1 MERYKDKFDEIKFSD
16 EEKLDLINKVKAN
29 VEIEQRKRSEDK
41 SSKVRVR
48 PILKYSLVAI
58 FVLMFS
64 VSAFATDILKSVI
77 EIFSPI
83 FGNETEQ
90 IDIIEDM
97 GTVIGVSDTHDGI
110 TITADAVIG
119 DTNNITVIYTVS
131 NLPEN
136 AKDVYFNFATLEF
149 PTIDTAVD
157 NFCGYLT
164 SEEKPGEVQII
175 QNNYISRKVPI
186 GSMVNAKFDGL
197 YYSEGIEGETAIK
210 LSDETWNI
218 EFKLDYV
225 DTSRTIDVNESFVRN
240 GVEFNVEEIIVSPL
254 SIKANY
260 TVDAGNN
267 VGEEMFENINAVFEP
282 GSEFFVLKTSNDIG
296 EIDLTRCSGSV
307 DIDAHNKIKGNKNN
321 IFTEIIPLEDITT
334 IKFGDVEI
342 EMKDYLK

>member
-16 EEKLDLINKVKAN
+16 EEKIDLINQVKVSLEK
-29 VEIEQRKRSEDK
+29 EQTKYKEEK

-48 PILKYSLVAI
+48 PILKYSLVAV

-77 EIFSPI
+77 EIFSPM
-83 FGNETEQ
+83 FGSQREQ
-90 IDIIEDM
+90 IEIIEDM
-97 GTVIGVSDTHDGI
+97 GTVIGISDTHDGI
-110 TITADAVIG
+110 TITANAVIG
-119 DTNNITVIYTVS
+119 DVNNITVIYTVT

-136 AKDVYFNFATLEF
+136 TKYVQSDYATLEF
-149 PTIDTAVD
+149 PTFDATVD
-157 NFCGYLT
+157 SYCGYLT

-175 QNNYISRKVPI
+175 QSNYILGEVPI

-210 LSDETWNI
+210 LSDKTWNI

-240 GVEFNVEEIIVSPL
+240 GIKFNLEQIIISPF

-260 TVDAGNN
+260 TVDAENN
-267 VGEEMFENINAVFEP
+267 VGEEMVENINAVFKP
-282 GSEFFVLKTSNDIG
+282 GAEFFVLKTSNDIG
-296 EIDLTRCSGSV
+296 EIDLTRCAGSV
-307 DIDAHNKIKGNKNN
+307 DIDAHNKIKGNKNL

-342 EMKDYLK
+342 NMKDYLN